1 MLEVLFTLK
10 MKLKAT
16 RKKLVGQIRLKGRF
30 VNCMNLVHIKCPKCE
45 KQVKKKILKLT
56 NGRCNNCG
64 YMLAGSLSRF
74 AFNNSLNEKSKE
86 K

>member
-1 MLEVLFTLK
+1 
-10 MKLKAT
+10 
-16 RKKLVGQIRLKGRF
+16 
-30 VNCMNLVHIKCPKCE
+30 MNLVHIKCPKCE

-64 YMLAGSLSRF
+64 YMLAGSLSKF
-74 AFNNSLNEKSKE
+74 TFNNSTAEKSKE